1 MHAVHQP
8 SLVSL
13 VVEPLQGPLRQGTW
27 TEAEV
32 AYVALL
38 SKFFK
43 AGLLECVE
51 PGHSIRKWLASII
64 KCDPMRI
71 SKRLTKSARLG
82 IVPYKRNQPSLDA
95 MSSFERRACLQAL
108 EAARLAVENDLQSRS
123 TSLDWNAVRCRVR
136 SRRHRKYMQP
146 TLCGVIDSLLED
158 LEMPLISL
166 NALRLSSPLHE
177 EQAVDD
183 KMAMCYEESAIKYV
197 KFKLDER
204 ELFQPR
210 DATYFEVGVVVMY
223 SVTTRNKLGQAV
235 LFLARQADTF
245 PCMPAVPEVVRM
257 QFQEWF
263 VFTQYTTN
271 NSVEYVHYYSGNP
284 KRSYPAARQ
293 RYILDHVHHMPST
306 RCSTLEAGVPCTNW
320 CTCIA
325 PLKPGRPRC
334 HGCSRPTFSKC
345 QVHIPS
351 AQQSK
356 HDLDTVA
363 YIDFR
368 KT

>member
-108 EAARLAVENDLQSRS
+108 EAARLAVETDLQSRS

-183 KMAMCYEESAIKYV
+183 KMAMCYEESAIV
-197 KFKLDER
+197 HCSD
-204 ELFQPR
+204 
-210 DATYFEVGVVVMY
+210 VVE
-223 SVTTRNKLGQAV
+223 
-235 LFLARQADTF
+235 ADS
-245 PCMPAVPEVVRM
+245 CMMEVVGCGVS
-257 QFQEWF
+257 QPLDAC
-263 VFTQYTTN
+263 VFDGSSAWLGHPVGFCGFDGEQD
-271 NSVEYVHYYSGNP
+271 
-284 KRSYPAARQ
+284 
-293 RYILDHVHHMPST
+293 RYEL
-306 RCSTLEAGVPCTNW
+306 
-320 CTCIA
+320 
-325 PLKPGRPRC
+325 
-334 HGCSRPTFSKC
+334 
-345 QVHIPS
+345 
-351 AQQSK
+351 
-356 HDLDTVA
+356 
-363 YIDFR
+363 
-368 KT
+368 